1 MNQRKTDV
9 LSSWLNPYD
18 VLSGS
23 ALGDFA
29 ADRSGSRSSVYPF
42 SCAVR
47 GVEAAE
53 PRAFGQGRCK

>member
-1 MNQRKTDV
+1 MNQRKTDA
-9 LSSWLNPYD
+9 LSSWPNLYD

-29 ADRSGSRSSVYPF
+29 ADRSGSRSPVYPA

-47 GVEAAE
+47 GTEAAD
-53 PRAFGQGRCK
+53 PRAFGQGQCK

>member
-9 LSSWLNPYD
+9 LSSWLNLYD
-18 VLSGS
+18 VVSDS

-29 ADRSGSRSSVYPF
+29 SHRTGSRSSVYPF
-42 SCAVR
+42 SCALR
-47 GVEAAE
+47 GTEPAD